1 MRRGEKQG
9 EKMGTVKR
17 KKTQRYI
24 PIKTDGE
31 TKIVRAQCECGA
43 VNLIYAGLCVG
54 CNKKL
59 HYGFN
64 RG

>member
-1 MRRGEKQG
+1 
-9 EKMGTVKR
+9 MGTFKR

-31 TKIVRAQCECGA
+31 TKVVRAQCECGA
-43 VNLIYAGLCVG
+43 VNLIYEGHCVG

-64 RG
+64 RS